1 MNLEV
6 DNDDTGLWDGSLED
20 EDVPVRGGDPL
31 PQQVP
36 HEEGHKGVPHPL
48 HQPQGYRAPG
58 HAAVPRVLRV
68 QPGSVEKGARR
79 PVLLQH
85 PVDEDGHGGVERVE
99 QEEEEAVE
107 EGLGAVVREE
117 HEEHL
122 AWNQKNGSWIS
133 FLHFFFFIP
142 YYRYIYT

>member
-1 MNLEV
+1 M
-6 DNDDTGLWDGSLED
+6 
-20 EDVPVRGGDPL
+20 
-31 PQQVP
+31 
-36 HEEGHKGVPHPL
+36 PHPL
-48 HQPQGYRAPG
+48 HQPQRYHAPG
-58 HAAVPRVLRV
+58 HAAVARVLRV

-79 PVLLQH
+79 LVLLQH

-122 AWNQKNGSWIS
+122 A
-133 FLHFFFFIP
+133 
-142 YYRYIYT
+142 